1 MEKDEVCRFCV
12 AVKFAINYRATKVCM
27 LQLTP
32 NMEGKMMPLDVFLRD
47 KIFTCERLFVLT
59 GSFVSIFIDNPLEKY
74 IFSKQ
79 TD

>member
-1 MEKDEVCRFCV
+1 
-12 AVKFAINYRATKVCM
+12 
-27 LQLTP
+27 
-32 NMEGKMMPLDVFLRD
+32 MMPLDVFLRD